1 MQKQFLFIF
10 LESYNMH
17 GRPYS
22 RTTAQEGYVMYASC
36 QPTCYHRNE
45 SVVET
50 ICMYVCMYVCMYAY
64 SNKVAEWHNVQL
76 VYLY

>member
-1 MQKQFLFIF
+1 
-10 LESYNMH
+10 MH

-50 ICMYVCMYVCMYAY
+50 ICMYVCMYVCMPIVTKLQNGTMSSWYTCIE
-64 SNKVAEWHNVQL
+64 VLDDVL
-76 VYLY
+76 PGV